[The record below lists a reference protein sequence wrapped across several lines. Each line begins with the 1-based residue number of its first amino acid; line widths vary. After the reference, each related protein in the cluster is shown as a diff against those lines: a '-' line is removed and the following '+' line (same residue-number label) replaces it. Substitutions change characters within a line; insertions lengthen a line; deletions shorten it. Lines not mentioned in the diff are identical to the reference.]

1 MQNTIC
7 EVWDSLRLV
16 ILIQKSLFCMQKP
29 QIRAGTHKDLQYL
42 C

>member
-1 MQNTIC
+1 MQKTIG

-16 ILIQKSLFCMQKP
+16 ILIQKALFCMQEL
-29 QIRAGTHKDLQYL
+29 QIRAGTHKDLQYW